1 MSMLHAHVHAA
12 CPESVSFWTMKYAA
26 FCKEDDKRAS
36 YNAVPS
42 VMAKIMEVM
51 VILLRDAVAKACSSF
66 ND

>member
-1 MSMLHAHVHAA
+1 
-12 CPESVSFWTMKYAA
+12 MKYAA
-26 FCKEDDKRAS
+26 FCKGGDKRAS

-51 VILLRDAVAKACSSF
+51 VILLRDAAAKACSSF